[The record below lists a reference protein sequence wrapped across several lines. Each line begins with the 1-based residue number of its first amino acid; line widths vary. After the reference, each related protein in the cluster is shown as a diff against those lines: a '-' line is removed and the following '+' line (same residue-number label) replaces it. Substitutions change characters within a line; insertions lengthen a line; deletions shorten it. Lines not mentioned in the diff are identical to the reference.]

1 MPSCADCPSFLEE
14 DKVIEKFR
22 KNFGAPA
29 CAKYGHVLGRPGS
42 SQALNDAIQTK
53 YAEGCD
59 SYGAPRPPLPA
70 EARLLVALPD
80 PVLRVP
86 ADPTKKAACNTCG
99 SCQKFVRE
107 DSVIAELGWA
117 AGICAARGKLIFT
130 NRQSIEAADCE
141 YREWGPVRDT
151 TNGLQLLPEFDDSTS
166 PMSPSA
172 SPIGTFIARVV
183 EAHPDPQLY
192 ETDKEVTEEEQL
204 AGIRAWRKVS
214 DPDRPERF
222 THLPIYR
229 TDFFSEEEQKKIPK
243 VGDEEHP
250 EFYQDH
256 FGGVYLC
263 AVAWN
268 ELDETPCAW
277 GEAGVGKTELF
288 RHLAFLMG
296 LPFERFSITAA
307 TELDELMGRSH
318 YTEGVGTHYEY
329 GRLPLA
335 WAKPCVVCLDEPNTG
350 PVEVWQRL
358 RPLTDNSK
366 QLIMDEAGAE
376 HVDRNDDCYPGLA
389 MNPAWDPKNIGALP
403 ISDADVN
410 RLFHV
415 YIELPDEATEK
426 QIIASR
432 VRLDGWELSAD
443 QLRLIMKVAVDL
455 RAYSAD
461 DKLPITWGLR
471 PQIKVARALAWFE
484 PMTAYRRAIGDYLE
498 PQTMDIIRDVV
509 NTHLTPRSSS

>member
-1 MPSCADCPSFLEE
+1 
-14 DKVIEKFR
+14 
-22 KNFGAPA
+22 
-29 CAKYGHVLGRPGS
+29 
-42 SQALNDAIQTK
+42 
-53 YAEGCD
+53 
-59 SYGAPRPPLPA
+59 
-70 EARLLVALPD
+70 
-80 PVLRVP
+80 
-86 ADPTKKAACNTCG
+86 
-99 SCQKFVRE
+99 
-107 DSVIAELGWA
+107 
-117 AGICAARGKLIFT
+117 
-130 NRQSIEAADCE
+130 
-141 YREWGPVRDT
+141 
-151 TNGLQLLPEFDDSTS
+151 
-166 PMSPSA
+166 
-172 SPIGTFIARVV
+172 
-183 EAHPDPQLY
+183 
-192 ETDKEVTEEEQL
+192 
-204 AGIRAWRKVS
+204 
-214 DPDRPERF
+214 
-222 THLPIYR
+222 
-229 TDFFSEEEQKKIPK
+229 
-243 VGDEEHP
+243 
-250 EFYQDH
+250 
-256 FGGVYLC
+256 
-263 AVAWN
+263 
-268 ELDETPCAW
+268 
-277 GEAGVGKTELF
+277 
-288 RHLAFLMG
+288 
-296 LPFERFSITAA
+296 
-307 TELDELMGRSH
+307 
-318 YTEGVGTHYEY
+318 
-329 GRLPLA
+329 LA

-498 PQTMDIIRDVV
+498 PQAMDIIRDVV